1 MAVQQQQ
8 LEDVLSSLR
17 KNVPELVEKLNRLK
31 DENEQLKQEASH
43 LKSENSSLQLELGE
57 VKKQNQAL
65 KNVNALLGSSDFKN
79 QTKKKIDRL
88 VREIDQCIIELND

>member
-1 MAVQQQQ
+1 MAMQQQQ

-17 KNVPELVEKLNRLK
+17 KNVPELVAKLNRLK
-31 DENEQLKQEASH
+31 EENEQLKEQVGD
-43 LKSENSSLQLELGE
+43 LQSENSSLQLELGE
-57 VKKQNQAL
+57 AKKQNQAL
-65 KNVNALLGSSDFKN
+65 KNVNALLGSSEFKY